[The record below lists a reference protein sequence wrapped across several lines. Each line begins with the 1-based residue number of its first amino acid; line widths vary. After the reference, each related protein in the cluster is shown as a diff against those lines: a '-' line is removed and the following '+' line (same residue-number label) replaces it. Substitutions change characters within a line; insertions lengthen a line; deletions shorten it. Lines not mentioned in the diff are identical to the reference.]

1 MLSKDRSFLQMAF
14 LEKGECLTI
23 HLLLLEIFKLS
34 LEKSSNESSE
44 LTFGPRQPVVLSRAI
59 SFQDEVG
66 MKLLSIP
73 QILPTLRCS

>member
-1 MLSKDRSFLQMAF
+1 MAF

-44 LTFGPRQPVVLSRAI
+44 LTFGSSATCGVEQGNKLS
-59 SFQDEVG
+59 G
-66 MKLLSIP
+66 
-73 QILPTLRCS
+73 